1 MSYVFKKKTIIPLLS
16 VLLVFGIVAFSLL
29 RYHFILMDSKIRI
42 LKKETLN
49 WQYTFV
55 DARGARR
62 YKLVLN
68 PALVKAGL
76 KDLFYKEDETTK
88 K

>member
-1 MSYVFKKKTIIPLLS
+1 MPSRKKTILPFLI
-16 VLLVFGIVAFSLL
+16 VLIVLGIVAYGLL
-29 RYHFILMDSKIRI
+29 GYHFILMDSNISI

-62 YKLVLN
+62 YKLILN
-68 PALVKAGL
+68 PTLAKAGL
-76 KDLFYKEDETTK
+76 KDLFLKEDKTIDK
-88 K
+88 

>member
-1 MSYVFKKKTIIPLLS
+1 MLSRKKTIIPLLS

-29 RYHFILMDSKIRI
+29 RYHFIIMDTKIRI
-42 LKKETLN
+42 LKKATLN

-55 DARGARR
+55 DARGTKR

-68 PALVKAGL
+68 PTLAKAGL
-76 KDLFYKEDETTK
+76 KDLFHKEDETIDK
-88 K
+88 

>member
-1 MSYVFKKKTIIPLLS
+1 MPSRKKIIIPLLS
-16 VLLVFGIVAFSLL
+16 VLIVFGIVAFSLL

-42 LKKETLN
+42 LKKATLN

-55 DARGARR
+55 DARGSKR
-62 YKLVLN
+62 YKLVMN

-76 KDLFYKEDETTK
+76 KDLFYKEDEIINK
-88 K
+88 